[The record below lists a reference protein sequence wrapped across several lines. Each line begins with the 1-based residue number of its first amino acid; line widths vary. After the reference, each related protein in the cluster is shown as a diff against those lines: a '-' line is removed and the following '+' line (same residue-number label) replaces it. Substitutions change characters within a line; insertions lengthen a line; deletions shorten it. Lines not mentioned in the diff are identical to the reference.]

1 MDYFEIIRMILLVI
15 IMSAAVVDDCRR
27 YRISNRI
34 IICGFIAAAGVF
46 LTEQIMKGGAMQ
58 YLTACIA
65 GLGVMSAI
73 YIVKG
78 AGAGDVKLSAVC
90 GMLLGIKGVLIMCG
104 SSGNCRDSNG
114 KMQCYSDWE
123 YEDAQNSLQHIYGGR
138 VCNCSFNKYLYW
150 RMKGEQ
156 DVCNI

>member
-1 MDYFEIIRMILLVI
+1 MQEMLNFQH
-15 IMSAAVVDDCRR
+15 AAWNKR
-27 YRISNRI
+27 
-34 IICGFIAAAGVF
+34 
-46 LTEQIMKGGAMQ
+46 
-58 YLTACIA
+58 
-65 GLGVMSAI
+65 
-73 YIVKG
+73 
-78 AGAGDVKLSAVC
+78 
-90 GMLLGIKGVLIMCG
+90 GINYDNKFAYMCG

>member
-15 IMSAAVVDDCRR
+15 IMSAEVVDDCRR

-90 GMLLGIKGVLIMCG
+90 GMLLGIKGVLIMII
-104 SSGNCRDSNG
+104 SSLICAAVVGTAGIVMGRCSAIQIGNM
-114 KMQCYSDWE
+114 KMHRIHYS
-123 YEDAQNSLQHIYGGR
+123 IYMAAGCVIAVLTNIYIGG
-138 VCNCSFNKYLYW
+138 
-150 RMKGEQ
+150 
-156 DVCNI
+156 